1 LFLCCAGESCW
12 LRSKTDPNSAADFLR
27 ILSTAVTNDAFTLRW
42 FGKAGVRYRVL
53 TRGDLKTWS
62 AVASPDLNGLDAE
75 MEFVDS
81 ISKTAQRFYRVEVVV
96 E

>member
-1 LFLCCAGESCW
+1 LSVW
-12 LRSKTDPNSAADFLR
+12 LRAKTDPNSAADFLS
-27 ILSTAVTNDAFTLRW
+27 ILSTVVTNDALTFRW
-42 FGKAGVRYRVL
+42 FGKTGVRHRVL
-53 TRGDLKTWS
+53 TNVDLKTWS